1 MFGHSGD
8 EPPARVVARVSAGP
22 PCGTEPGMLGPHCD
36 CVFDVAHFRGEE
48 GILEMR
54 TSLAPPQRNMSLST
68 RHYGEDVSYIGPL
81 LQ

>member
-1 MFGHSGD
+1 MSLQLGLLH
-8 EPPARVVARVSAGP
+8 VSP
-22 PCGTEPGMLGPHCD
+22 LGPHVARNQECLGRIVI
-36 CVFDVAHFRGEE
+36 VFDVAHFRGEE
-48 GILEMR
+48 GIIEMR